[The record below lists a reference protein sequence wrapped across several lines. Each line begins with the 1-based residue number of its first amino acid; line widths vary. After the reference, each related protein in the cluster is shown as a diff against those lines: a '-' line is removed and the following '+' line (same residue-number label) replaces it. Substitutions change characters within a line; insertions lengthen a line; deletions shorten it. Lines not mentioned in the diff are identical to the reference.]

1 MAWLNA
7 VPKPAPGTRRAD
19 RAAESDAPPPISR
32 IEQYRAEQIT
42 PAMPPNP
49 APHII
54 TRLVEIGLSEAAG
67 MGAVPLS
74 WGTIN
79 EWQRATGVRLAP
91 WEARLLHRLSTE
103 YLAEGR
109 RAESENCP
117 SPWRAPISQ
126 AERDSDEARVLEMFG

>member
-7 VPKPAPGTRRAD
+7 VPKPAPGTKRAD
-19 RAAESDAPPPISR
+19 RAAEPGAPPPVSR
-32 IEQYRAEQIT
+32 MDRYRADRVA

-54 TRLVEIGLSEAAG
+54 TRLVEIGLSEAAD

-79 EWQRATGVRLAP
+79 EWQRATGVCLAP
-91 WEARLLHRLSTE
+91 WEARLLRRLSTE

-117 SPWRAPISQ
+117 SPWRAPVSQ
-126 AERDSDEARVLEMFG
+126 AERDADEARVLEMFG